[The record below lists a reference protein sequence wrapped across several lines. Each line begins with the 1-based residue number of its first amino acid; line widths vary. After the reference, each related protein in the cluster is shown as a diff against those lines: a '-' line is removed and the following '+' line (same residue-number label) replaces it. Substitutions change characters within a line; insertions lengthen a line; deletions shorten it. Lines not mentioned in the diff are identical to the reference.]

1 MKHHAIT
8 NGQVNPDDEQDLV
21 QLFSN
26 DCSSFSPVNASS
38 IIAAAASTQK
48 TSQTCEPFA
57 SFSVDQ
63 VIPFWKR
70 RSFMLKSFGFLGACA
85 ASIALTIVVSP
96 LGSSTALAQVQESLK
111 KVRTATYIVTVS
123 SGDKSPMQWQVYLSE
138 ENICRVEQPNGVYLV
153 FDAAK
158 KKLLEVNPQE
168 SKVRITEAVNV
179 PDGFN
184 VVAQLTRP
192 ELKLSKDSQSDQVKT
207 IGSIQTKGFTLT
219 DKQAHL
225 NVWIDPTTDL
235 PLLVERFPL
244 GSDVSV
250 METWSEFKYNLPLQS
265 SLFSLDA
272 PQGYQIEVIQA
283 LKRGDAKQTEGQSKP
298 ASTRRDGP
306 SYGFGS

>member
-1 MKHHAIT
+1 
-8 NGQVNPDDEQDLV
+8 
-21 QLFSN
+21 
-26 DCSSFSPVNASS
+26 
-38 IIAAAASTQK
+38 
-48 TSQTCEPFA
+48 
-57 SFSVDQ
+57 
-63 VIPFWKR
+63 
-70 RSFMLKSFGFLGACA
+70 MLKSFGFLGACA